1 MPSTDYVIPSPN
13 SGHED
18 WFGSV
23 GPEDRDAA
31 LRTALAEAGLTTPIT
46 TETFTPPDGPPIAAY
61 VDSGDNAAI
70 NAYAREELAGGATAL
85 LFRLFRQPGPRDI
98 TAILDG
104 LPIDKIDLHCS
115 LRYPGQDPAE
125 LFRDLV
131 HYLRREGYDLW
142 TVSGSVD
149 FDPLLDWTE
158 PPFPPLIRLLYFVSR
173 WMPRFRVLQVNAAG
187 FNNGVATAD
196 VELALAVAKGIEYL
210 RQLEARG
217 YPPALANRHLKFA
230 VTVGTSFYGDV
241 AKLRALRI
249 LWAEALGELGITN
262 PPPTRISA
270 HTDLATLTADGDE
283 NRLRL
288 ATQALAAKL
297 SGADQLFLA
306 PVEGIDQ
313 SPTATGRLTARQLQV
328 RIFTQPDLQKLPDV
342 AYLDEL
348 TQGLCTAAR
357 NRYQRVMAQGGFA
370 QATEF

>member
-1 MPSTDYVIPSPN
+1 MPSTDSATSSLPPGY
-13 SGHED
+13 ED
-18 WFGSV
+18 WFGPA
-23 GPEDRDAA
+23 GPESRDEA
-31 LRTALAEAGLTTPIT
+31 LRTGLKNAGLAAPFPEASLPGADHTI
-46 TETFTPPDGPPIAAY
+46 GAY
-61 VDSGDNAAI
+61 VDSGDNADI
-70 NAYAREELAGGATAL
+70 NAYARQEVAGGATDL

-98 TAILDG
+98 AAILEQ
-104 LPIDKIDLHCS
+104 LPVDRIALHCS

-131 HYLRREGYDLW
+131 HYLRREGYELKEV
-142 TVSGSVD
+142 TGSVD

-210 RQLEARG
+210 RQIKARG

-230 VTVGTSFYGDV
+230 VTVGASFYGDV
-241 AKLRALRI
+241 AKLRVLRT
-249 LWAEALGELGITN
+249 LWAEALGELGITD
-262 PPPTRISA
+262 PPPTQISA
-270 HTDLATLTADGDE
+270 HTDLATLNSDADE

-288 ATQALAAKL
+288 ATQTLAAKL
-297 SGADQLFLA
+297 GAADLLFLA

-313 SPTATGRLTARQLQV
+313 PPTTVGRQTARQLQA
-328 RIFTQPDLQKLPDV
+328 RIFPANTQHLHDES
-342 AYLDEL
+342 YLNEL
-348 TQGLCTAAR
+348 TAGLLTAAR
-357 NRYQRVMAQGGFA
+357 SRYQRVSAQGGFA